1 MKIKKVIIIGKKS
14 FIGSNLYF
22 FLKKFFIIRLISFD
36 EINKYKNSIENATH
50 IINTTIHKN
59 YINKKYKKKFDF
71 DRIIVEKLG
80 IKKKKYIFLN
90 SRKIYKPKFNISEKS
105 KLNPINHYEK
115 NKLIT
120 EIFLK
125 SKIKNNLI
133 SLRISNI
140 IGKRIFSKNRNNHKL
155 FLDHFINLKKKN
167 KIFRV
172 NDDFKDF
179 ISIYQFCYMVKNII
193 KKNIVGI
200 YNVSLGEKV
209 YISEI
214 TKWLNSD
221 YSKKLVFLNKQKDS
235 FTLKNNKLLDK
246 IGIKINKKQ
255 LERFCKSLKI

>member
-1 MKIKKVIIIGKKS
+1 MRKKVALIFGVTGQD
-14 FIGSNLYF
+14 GSYLSEIL
-22 FLKKFFIIRLISFD
+22 LK
-36 EINKYKNSIENATH
+36 
-50 IINTTIHKN
+50 KN
-59 YINKKYKKKFDF
+59 YIVHGVKRRSSSINT
-71 DRIIVEKLG
+71 
-80 IKKKKYIFLN
+80 
-90 SRKIYKPKFNISEKS
+90 SRVDHIYQDPN
-105 KLNPINHYEK
+105 EK

-167 KIFRV
+167 KIFKV